1 MDSHPP
7 ARRPHKSPAH
17 TVKDHGIRPQRLDS
31 ALRCFTVGS
40 RTSCHGL
47 LVLSTPREGFRPSPQ
62 VPPEGVSSKGAA
74 HSSPFLRSVNTL
86 FQGHSGPARAPRA
99 LPPASPVEAGRVFC
113 TLAGSLHRPVATG
126 ALTLHVGCRMLPAI
140 PPAEPQHAVLS

>member
-1 MDSHPP
+1 
-7 ARRPHKSPAH
+7 KSPAH
-17 TVKDHGIRPQRLDS
+17 TVKDHGTRPQRLDS

-47 LVLSTPREGFRPSPQ
+47 PILSTPREGFRPSLQ

-86 FQGHSGPARAPRA
+86 FQGNSGPARAPRA
-99 LPPASPVEAGRVFC
+99 LPPSPPGRSGARILHAC
-113 TLAGSLHRPVATG
+113 RKLA
-126 ALTLHVGCRMLPAI
+126 
-140 PPAEPQHAVLS
+140 

>member
-17 TVKDHGIRPQRLDS
+17 TVKDHGTRPQRLDS

-47 LVLSTPREGFRPSPQ
+47 LVLSTPSEGFRPSPQ

-86 FQGHSGPARAPRA
+86 FSRKFRSGASTAGVAAFAPLGSGARILHARR
-99 LPPASPVEAGRVFC
+99 E
-113 TLAGSLHRPVATG
+113 LA
-126 ALTLHVGCRMLPAI
+126 
-140 PPAEPQHAVLS
+140 